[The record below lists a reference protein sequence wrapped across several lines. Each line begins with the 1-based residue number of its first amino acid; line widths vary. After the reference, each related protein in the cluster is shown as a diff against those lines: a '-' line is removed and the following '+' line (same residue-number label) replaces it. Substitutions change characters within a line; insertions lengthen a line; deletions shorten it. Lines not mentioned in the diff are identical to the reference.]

1 MATKTKTV
9 DWGGLTLDVATLRTG
24 ATKPG
29 VVGTAITAT
38 ADEINL
44 AADISAR
51 GPVVIPAAST
61 TYAVLATN
69 SGRIHLIENLTASC
83 TFTLPAASAGLTFE
97 FWGGGAAADGENWI
111 FVPTAGFFIG
121 GLLHA
126 DVGGTTAALYSNG
139 SSNDVF
145 TVVTPAGGTNV
156 KFISDGTN
164 WYVNGTLSSA
174 TIGTMADS

>member
-1 MATKTKTV
+1 MAIKTKTV
-9 DWGGLTLDVATLRTG
+9 DWGGLTLRVNSIETG
-24 ATKPG
+24 STKPG
-29 VVGTAITAT
+29 RAGTEITAT
-38 ADEINL
+38 AAELNL

-51 GPVVIPAAST
+51 GPVVIPDGT

-69 SGRIHLIENLTASC
+69 SGRKHIVSELASTC
-83 TFTLPAASAGLTFE
+83 TITLPAAAAGLEFE
-97 FWGGGAAADGENWI
+97 FWPGGAAADAQDWV

-126 DVGGTTAALYSNG
+126 DVGGTTAALYSDGN
-139 SSNDVF
+139 SNDVF
-145 TVVTPAGGTNV
+145 TVVTPAAGTNI

-174 TIGTMADS
+174 TIGTMADT